1 MIRSGQLAAALLA
14 LAAVTACERTHPSD
28 DNAREAASAMRTG
41 TAAAAPADAARP
53 NRVLDPAR
61 FADPKTRAAYASAKQ
76 YAHVLEG
83 IYCYCHCRENLGHRA
98 LVECYETEHAADCE
112 ICQMEAMVAARM
124 TAEGRSVREI
134 QQAIDEYYRS

>member
-1 MIRSGQLAAALLA
+1 
-14 LAAVTACERTHPSD
+14 
-28 DNAREAASAMRTG
+28 MRTG
-41 TAAAAPADAARP
+41 TAAAAPAAPADAARP